1 MYNNWYLLAAIPVF
15 ALLIIVHE
23 LGHFLAAKWADI
35 RVDEFAI
42 GFPPRL
48 ISFKRGETQYSIN
61 ALPIGGYVRMPGED
75 GQTTDDYGRYDPRT
89 FAAKPASKRLIVLLA
104 GVTMN
109 FLLAIV
115 LFTAAE
121 AVGQVQFHP
130 VIASVEPGSPA
141 QAVGLRV
148 GDRILTVN
156 GQPIKYFSD
165 VQNDTTAD
173 LQAAYNKNH
182 NVQTVPIIL
191 TIQRGNEKPFMV
203 VVNARVHPPKNQGA
217 MGIGEDLNNPIHLRP
232 PLWKAP
238 ILGVEDVGVVATE
251 TYQGI
256 QEVIQGRLAVEQAVA
271 GPVGIVHITGEVA
284 STVPVDG
291 WYLMFFLTG
300 ALSLSLAFMNIL
312 PIPALD
318 GGRVLLIIIEILR
331 RGKRLTPEREG
342 LVNLI
347 GMAALLILIALVTI
361 NDISGLISGH

>member
-42 GFPPRL
+42 GFPPKL
-48 ISFKRGETQYSIN
+48 ISFKRGETTYAIN
-61 ALPIGGYVRMPGED
+61 ALPIGGYVKMPGED
-75 GQTTDDYGRYDPRT
+75 GSTTDENGRYDPRT
-89 FAAKPASKRLIVLLA
+89 FAAKSAGKRLVVLLA

-121 AVGQVQFHP
+121 AVGQIQYRP
-130 VIASVEPGSPA
+130 VIGSVESGSPA
-141 QAVGLRV
+141 QHVGLHV
-148 GDRILTVN
+148 GDHILAVN

-165 VQNDTTAD
+165 LVADTQAD
-173 LQAAYNKNH
+173 IQAAQAKNSH
-182 NVQTVPIIL
+182 VQTVPMIL
-191 TIQRGNEKPFMV
+191 TIQRGNGQPFTV
-203 VVNARVHPPKNQGA
+203 VVDARVNPPAGQGA
-217 MGIGEDLNNPIHLRP
+217 IGIGLDATNPYHIRP

-238 ILGVEDVGVVATE
+238 ILGVQDVGVVAVE

-256 QEVIQGRLAVEQAVA
+256 KQVIQGTLPVNKAVA

-284 STVPVDG
+284 STVPLDG

-318 GGRVLLIIIEILR
+318 GGRVLLIIIELLR

-361 NDISGLISGH
+361 NDISGLLGH